1 MSEIEN
7 IPENDLD
14 TAEFIDLEDENGETV
29 SFELIGRIEVDG
41 SNYCAVIPE
50 EDDENADSDVY
61 VILKEI
67 NKNDEVYL
75 ATIDDDK
82 EYDRVAKEFFKVFDE
97 LDEEDEQSVITLPC
111 ALQYDFI

>member
-14 TAEFIDLEDENGETV
+14 TAEFIDLEDENGETI

-97 LDEEDEQSVITLPC
+97 LDEEDE
-111 ALQYDFI
+111 